1 MPNLVRE
8 WIAQSF
14 VLSEDWEAL
23 SDIDRDAVLSRP
35 DAEAALQAL
44 MRLQLLTDYQA
55 DRIRVGH
62 TFGLILGNY
71 RILDR
76 IGAGGMAVVYKAE
89 HRRLRRI
96 VAAKVYNR
104 HRDQDP
110 RLLARFYSEARAA
123 SQVLHPHI
131 VAAIDAG
138 EVLNPDPDGPTL
150 HYFVMEYVAGQNLE
164 TMVLQHGALEPHRA
178 CHAIHQIADALR
190 EAHQQNLIHRDIKPS
205 NVIVTPLSQAKLLDF
220 GLAMSPVSLRVTE
233 PGTLL
238 GTLGYIAPEQMQD
251 ASNVDGRADIFSL
264 GCTLFWALTGRDPF
278 PSNGNLGQDI
288 NRRLNQ
294 GPPSIRTTNPELPP
308 QLDAVVS
315 RMMALQPEHR
325 YPSAQAVMSALLP
338 FWDARSLEIRL
349 PSLPTTVVGNTGMI
363 SQPRQHTVLIVDDE
377 PEIRWLCKLALKS
390 DVITAEEAESGEH
403 ALEMIGQRP
412 FDLVLLDI
420 DMPGLNGLEVLERL
434 RSGAASPHLKVILFS
449 GRCASDDLAK
459 VLMTGADDFLKKPFS
474 IVELQG
480 RVKGALRL
488 KDALDRT
495 DRLNLHLLSV
505 NAELERN
512 LSARDGDL
520 TRARRA
526 LVLAL
531 ARLVEHRSTEP
542 GPHLIRLQRYCR
554 VIAEAAKKLPAFAEQ
569 IDDTFVETLEDI
581 VPLHDI
587 GKVALPDHILLKPGK
602 LDRDERMLMQAHTTI
617 GADTL
622 GEVAQYYGVAGG
634 FWQLAVDVVR
644 HHHERYDG
652 TGYPDRLAG
661 TDIPLAA
668 RIVAIADVYDAL
680 RSRRVY
686 KPALSHPMTVMAIR
700 ESSPGQFD
708 PALLTAFEQVT
719 SAFERI
725 FREIPD

>member
-1 MPNLVRE
+1 MTTGFEPTNSDARAALNAAR
-8 WIAQSF
+8 F
-14 VLSEDWEAL
+14 VLSPESNTPAPGVWASAQQVLRAVTARPEL
-23 SDIDRDAVLSRP
+23 SG
-35 DAEAALQAL
+35 QAL
-44 MRLQLLTDYQA
+44 IGEARRMGALTLTDA
-55 DRIRVGH
+55 H
-62 TFGLILGNY
+62 AL
-71 RILDR
+71 
-76 IGAGGMAVVYKAE
+76 
-89 HRRLRRI
+89 
-96 VAAKVYNR
+96 VALV
-104 HRDQDP
+104 
-110 RLLARFYSEARAA
+110 
-123 SQVLHPHI
+123 
-131 VAAIDAG
+131 
-138 EVLNPDPDGPTL
+138 TW
-150 HYFVMEYVAGQNLE
+150 
-164 TMVLQHGALEPHRA
+164 
-178 CHAIHQIADALR
+178 ADASDRSAESESERTLLR
-190 EAHQQNLIHRDIKPS
+190 EAWSALDHAVQMNRATAFDAPLRPTVNDMPAIGAPIIGAPRVGLDPPATREPYSSGVFDAPTSRRVPAGLIVGVLVT
-205 NVIVTPLSQAKLLDF
+205 VIVIAAGAWWMLSQRSDRAY
-220 GLAMSPVSLRVTE
+220 S
-233 PGTLL
+233 
-238 GTLGYIAPEQMQD
+238 
-251 ASNVDGRADIFSL
+251 DGVAAYARGAREV
-264 GCTLFWALTGRDPF
+264 A
-278 PSNGNLGQDI
+278 
-288 NRRLNQ
+288 
-294 GPPSIRTTNPELPP
+294 RT
-308 QLDAVVS
+308 AF
-315 RMMALQPEHR
+315 
-325 YPSAQAVMSALLP
+325 AQAAQRHPDDAGPLVFLGRMS
-338 FWDARSLEIRL
+338 RE
-349 PSLPTTVVGNTGMI
+349 
-363 SQPRQHTVLIVDDE
+363 
-377 PEIRWLCKLALKS
+377 
-390 DVITAEEAESGEH
+390 
-403 ALEMIGQRP
+403 
-412 FDLVLLDI
+412 
-420 DMPGLNGLEVLERL
+420 
-434 RSGAASPHLKVILFS
+434 
-449 GRCASDDLAK
+449 
-459 VLMTGADDFLKKPFS
+459 
-474 IVELQG
+474 
-480 RVKGALRL
+480 
-488 KDALDRT
+488 
-495 DRLNLHLLSV
+495 
-505 NAELERN
+505 
-512 LSARDGDL
+512 DGDL